1 MVKVVTSCCRKRR
14 MLMLQALGMRLLT
27 RLLLLVCS
35 LSLVSLLFLS
45 RCGLN
50 VEPEVQLEPGT
61 GKYTRSLYRWSERHS
76 APNAFPLADLATS
89 AEPGARLSPLF
100 VLHDSGCR
108 QHQRL
113 NQFMA
118 CFVTVRF
125 DLYVLS
131 LVDLLFFCHL
141 ECISKPSWVCFYF

>member
-1 MVKVVTSCCRKRR
+1 MVVNLCCRKRR
-14 MLMLQALGMRLLT
+14 VLMLRALGMRLLT

-61 GKYTRSLYRWSERHS
+61 GKYAHSLYIRATRRTKCLSSGEFGYKCGAGSQAVVISS
-76 APNAFPLADLATS
+76 AS
-89 AEPGARLSPLF
+89 
-100 VLHDSGCR
+100 DSRYR
-108 QHQRL
+108 QHQRV

-118 CFVTVRF
+118 CSVAIVV
-125 DLYVLS
+125 DLHILS
-131 LVDLLFFCHL
+131 LVDPLFFRHL
-141 ECISKPSWVCFYF
+141 ECIHDLSWN